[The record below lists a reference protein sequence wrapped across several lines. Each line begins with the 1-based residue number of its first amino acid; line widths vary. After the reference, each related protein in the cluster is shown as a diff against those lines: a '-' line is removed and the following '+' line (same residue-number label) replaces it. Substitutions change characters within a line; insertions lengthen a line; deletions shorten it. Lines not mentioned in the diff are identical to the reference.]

1 MGGAYGNQHSA
12 RVLLAGACP
21 ANIVPEVELGVQ
33 RRVLQATLRRLL
45 LIGVSAVTLLGLSTG
60 LASAQSAA
68 VWIGATS
75 NDWTDGSNWST
86 GAAPTAAN
94 TLNMNVTSPNAAVL
108 GVGGPATGA
117 TGGFIMGGSV
127 AGEIGNLTIQNGS
140 TLTTSNAARFGLA
153 ATSGGVVTVTGPRSQ
168 WSVAGLISLG
178 FAGTGTLHIQNGG
191 LVVAT
196 GGLTIANGVA
206 SSGTLNISSGGT
218 LQTQFLRGVNG
229 TTRANFDNGILRA
242 AANNAIFI
250 NGFSG
255 TELNLL
261 AGGLTIDTAG
271 FTISTD
277 TNSAF
282 TGVGGLSVTGGGTLS
297 LLANNGYAGQTSIAA
312 GSTLLLSGAGAIA
325 NSSRVVADGILD
337 VSAATPTSAAVRSL
351 AGSGSVVLG
360 GKTLEITAANDSFAG
375 IISGSGGLTITGG
388 NQALSGAN
396 TYIGPTVVRA
406 GRLAVNG
413 SITSATSVEAGG
425 VLGGTGTI
433 FGDVTNA
440 GIVAPGNSIGTLT
453 VAGNYISNGG
463 ALEVETVLGG
473 DASPSDLLVIT
484 GSSILGSG
492 PTQVGVVNLGGTGAA
507 TVEGIKIV
515 DVAGISDAG
524 AFALLGNYVFEGDQ
538 AVVGGAYAYRLYQNG
553 VSTPADGDWYLRSTL
568 TNPVTPPGTPIPPAT
583 PLYQPGVPLYESYAN
598 VLQNFNALGTLRQ
611 RLGGRAWSGA
621 GVIETDLPEG
631 NLGAWGRIEASHARF
646 DPETSTS
653 GANYDVD
660 LWKLQAGADGMLYR
674 GDVGSLIGGVSLE
687 YGTLSAD
694 IASPHGDGSINST
707 GFGVGSALTWYG
719 STGFY
724 LDGQARLTW
733 YDSDLSSSTAGL
745 NLATDNGGF
754 GYAVSIEGGQQIALG
769 PNWSITPQAQLAYS
783 DVDFDSFTDAFGTAV
798 SSDNGQSLKTRLG
811 ISVDYRNE
819 WADEAGQTASTNLY
833 GIANL
838 YYDLLEGART
848 DVAGV
853 KFTSENDPLWGG
865 IGVGGSYNWG
875 DGKYALH
882 GEASLNTSLRNF
894 GDSYAAKGTVG
905 LSVKF

>member
-1 MGGAYGNQHSA
+1 MGGGAFGYRQSFNGLLPAGLCPVNSLPEGTTPGAQHMGLSA
-12 RVLLAGACP
+12 QML
-21 ANIVPEVELGVQ
+21 
-33 RRVLQATLRRLL
+33 RLL
-45 LIGVSAVTLLGLSTG
+45 LIGMSAATILGLSTG
-60 LASAQSAA
+60 LASAQAS
-68 VWIGATS
+68 WSGATS
-75 NDWTDGSNWST
+75 DDWAVGSNWST
-86 GAAPTAAN
+86 GIVPTAGSVNLN
-94 TLNMNVTSPNAAVL
+94 TTSPNAAVL
-108 GVGGPATGA
+108 GVGGPMNASTGA
-117 TGGFIMGGSV
+117 LSFGTTVGS
-127 AGEIGNLTIQNGS
+127 AGSLTIQNGS
-140 TLTTSNAARFGLA
+140 TLTTTGSARI
-153 ATSGGVVTVTGPRSQ
+153 GVVNGSTGIVTVTGSGSQ
-168 WSVAGLISLG
+168 WGTTGVLNVG
-178 FAGTGTLHIQNGG
+178 FNGAGTLNVENGAA
-191 LVVAT
+191 VAT
-196 GGLTIANGVA
+196 LLTVFLAGSST
-206 SSGTLNISSGGT
+206 SSGTLNVSGGGSV
-218 LQTQFLRGVNG
+218 QTQLLRAGPG
-229 TTRANFDNGILRA
+229 TVQANFDNGVLRA
-242 AANNAIFI
+242 TALNATFI
-250 NGFSG
+250 RGFSG
-255 TELNLL
+255 TALNLL

-271 FTISTD
+271 FAVGTD
-277 TNSAF
+277 TTSAF
-282 TGVGGLSVTGGGTLS
+282 TGIGGLTVTGGGSLS
-297 LLANNGYAGQTSIAA
+297 LLADNTYSGETSIAA

-325 NSSRVVADGILD
+325 SSSRVVADGTLD
-337 VSAATPTSAAVRSL
+337 VSAVTPASAAIRSL
-351 AGSGSVVLG
+351 AGNGNVVLG
-360 GKTLEITAANDSFAG
+360 GKALEITAANDSFAG
-375 IISGSGGLTITGG
+375 IISGTGGLTLAGG
-388 NQALSGAN
+388 TQALSGAN
-396 TYIGPTVVRA
+396 TYIGPTVVQA

-515 DVAGISDAG
+515 DVAGISDSG

-653 GANYDVD
+653 GASYDVD
-660 LWKLQAGADGMLYR
+660 LWKLQAGADGILHN
-674 GDVGSLIGGVSLE
+674 GEAGSLIAGVSLE

-694 IASPHGDGSINST
+694 ITSPHGDGSINST

-724 LDGQARLTW
+724 LDGQARVTW

-819 WADEAGQTASTNLY
+819 WTDEAGQTASANLY

-905 LSVKF
+905 LTVKF

>member
-1 MGGAYGNQHSA
+1 M
-12 RVLLAGACP
+12 AGP
-21 ANIVPEVELGVQ
+21 VVG
-33 RRVLQATLRRLL
+33 T
-45 LIGVSAVTLLGLSTG
+45 TG
-60 LASAQSAA
+60 QLY
-68 VWIGATS
+68 
-75 NDWTDGSNWST
+75 
-86 GAAPTAAN
+86 
-94 TLNMNVTSPNAAVL
+94 
-108 GVGGPATGA
+108 VGT
-117 TGGFIMGGSV
+117 
-127 AGEIGNLTIQNGS
+127 GNLTIQNGS
-140 TLTTSNAARFGLA
+140 TLTSNGAEFHIGSVAGNNG
-153 ATSGGVVTVTGPRSQ
+153 TVTVTG
-168 WSVAGLISLG
+168 AGSRWLTSGAGIEIG
-178 FAGTGTLHIQNGG
+178 AGGTGTLNIQDG
-191 LVVAT
+191 AT
-196 GGLTIANGVA
+196 VTSQSTVSLGTLSGT
-206 SSGTLNISSGGT
+206 GTLNIIGGT
-218 LQTQFLRGVNG
+218 LETNNVLRSGVG
-229 TTRANFDNGILRA
+229 GQANFDNGILRA
-242 AANNAIFI
+242 RINNNFFLS
-250 NGFSG
+250 GFTPG
-255 TELNLL
+255 MLNI
-261 AGGLTIDTAG
+261 AGGGLTLDTQ
-271 FTISTD
+271 
-277 TNSAF
+277 AF
-282 TGVGGLSVTGGGTLS
+282 TLRVASVFSGVGGLTKTGTGTLTLTGSQLYAGPTVIQAGTLS
-297 LLANNGYAGQTSIAA
+297 LTGNGSLAA
-312 GSTLLLSGAGAIA
+312 
-325 NSSRVVADGILD
+325 SSRVVADGTFNASGIT
-337 VSAATPTSAAVRSL
+337 AAGTSIQSL
-351 AGSGSVVLG
+351 AGSGAVTLG
-360 GKTLEITAANDSFAG
+360 TKNLTITDAKNDVFSG
-375 IISGSGGLTITGG
+375 IIAGAGGLTISGGTQTLTGT
-388 NQALSGAN
+388 N
-396 TYIGPTVVRA
+396 TYAGPTIVRA
-406 GRLAVNG
+406 GTLAVNG

-425 VLGGTGTI
+425 TLGGTGTI
-433 FGDVTNA
+433 FGDVTSA

-473 DASPSDLLVIT
+473 DASPTDLLVIT
-484 GSSILGSG
+484 GNSILGSG
-492 PTQVGVVNLGGTGAA
+492 PTQVGVVNLGGSGAA

-568 TNPVTPPGTPIPPAT
+568 TNPVIPPGTPPGTPIPPAT

-598 VLQNFNALGTLRQ
+598 VLQSFNALGTLRQ

-621 GVIETDLPEG
+621 GVIETDLPQG
-631 NLGAWGRIEASHARF
+631 NLGAWGRIEASHAKF
-646 DPETSTS
+646 DPQTSTS
-653 GANYDVD
+653 GASYDVD
-660 LWKLQAGADGMLYR
+660 LWKLQAGADGVLYR
-674 GDVGSLIGGVSLE
+674 GDAGSLIGGVSLE

-724 LDGQARLTW
+724 LDGQARVTW

-783 DVDFDSFTDAFGTAV
+783 DVDFDSFTDAFDAAV
-798 SSDNGQSLKTRLG
+798 SSDNGQSLKARLG

-819 WADEAGQTASTNLY
+819 WTDEAGQAASADLY

-838 YYDLLEGART
+838 YYDMLDGSHT

-853 KFTSENDPLWGG
+853 KLASENDPLWGG
-865 IGVGGSYNWG
+865 VGIGGSYNWG